1 MEYIVQN
8 WQQVFDDTYFLYEKI
23 RDTGFQPDIIVGIA
37 RGGWIPA
44 RLMADFFHLKQTA
57 NVKVETYQMIG
68 ETDVEAKITQ
78 TITENI
84 EGKNVLVVDDVTDSG
99 ATLNAV
105 LDLLKNKRP
114 ASIKTAMLYFKPR
127 STIIPDFYIHETT
140 AWVVFSWSMYEA
152 LSDFERIWAGE
163 GLTLREIINK
173 CKEIGMPSTVINSYF
188 N

>member
-1 MEYIVQN
+1 MDYVVQN

-23 RDTGFQPDIIVGIA
+23 RATGFQPDLIVGIA

-44 RLMADFFHLKQTA
+44 RLIADFFHLKQTA
-57 NVKVETYQMIG
+57 NMKVETYQMIG

-84 EGKNVLVVDDVTDSG
+84 EGKNVLIVDDVADSG
-99 ATLNAV
+99 ATIQAV
-105 LDLLKNKRP
+105 LDLLESKIPKE
-114 ASIKTAMLYFKPR
+114 IKTAMLYYKPR
-127 STIIPDFYIHETT
+127 SSIIPDYYIHETT

-152 LSDFERIWAGE
+152 LDNFEKIWSKE
-163 GLTLREIINK
+163 GMNREQIIQK